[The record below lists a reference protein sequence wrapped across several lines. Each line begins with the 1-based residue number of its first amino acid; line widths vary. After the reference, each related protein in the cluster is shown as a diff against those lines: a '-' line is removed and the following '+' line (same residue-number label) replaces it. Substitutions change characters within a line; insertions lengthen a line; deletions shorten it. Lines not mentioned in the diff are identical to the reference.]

1 MSKQA
6 LTGYQYKLHVGV
18 PVAIVIAVLAY
29 LATIYLNL
37 NLSPAQVLEVASTAL
52 AVGALSGLSHYDT
65 PPSIGTLA
73 SADAQAPTKLLQE
86 AETSIQQVI
95 QTAQSLKNLNVALQ
109 QINANPQTPTVDV
122 HSMAAE
128 LSAAQSSSF
137 ETILQKYLGIM
148 PVQNNPQKQGS

>member
-1 MSKQA
+1 LSKQA
-6 LTGYQYKLHVGV
+6 LTGYQYKPHVGV
-18 PVAIVIAVLAY
+18 PVAIVLAVLAY

-37 NLSPAQVLEVASTAL
+37 SPAQILEVAGTAL

-65 PPSIGTLA
+65 PPLIGMLE
-73 SADAQAPTKLLQE
+73 SANAHAPTKLLQE

-137 ETILQKYLGIM
+137 EAILQKYLGTM
-148 PVQNNPQKQGS
+148 PTQSNPQKQNS